1 MAAAAFSSPPPFF
14 YLVRP
19 PPTAPSGSATLATYK
34 EIAPHASSGQVWIS
48 RLGMGKPWSPR
59 PKLCLPGLSAGR
71 KQPAMKPIGPSRPNC
86 YVGSGSFNRL
96 SPDAM
101 GDKEGKK
108 RARSVEP
115 DESSRKAARLES
127 QDSAREGASNP
138 DKTPSPEL
146 TDSGCLSS
154 DTSSEACRHFLV
166 DEEEMDL
173 ILAKIESLKCGFG
186 PACECCKLE
195 SAAAG
200 QVDPNKQQLI
210 MVCTQCDQCLCAG
223 VAKKDDQPLGHAR
236 PHAQKNEHWVALW
249 LDEPKIGYCFFCDVN
264 VYVHASSGGSD
275 SGSSVDD
282 GSLSPEAEVEPAAA
296 DDHALAS
303 GSNTDDSGYVIRGIP
318 NIGNTCYMNVV
329 VQCLLV
335 LDKLRT
341 RMLGTD
347 APKGSIG
354 TALRELFLKT
364 RASNDARG
372 SLNPRNLL
380 KSIREL
386 DPKYNGNSMHDSHEL
401 LCSLRTGL
409 NEEEMKRSG
418 AVTSTVVDSIFQ
430 GQLSKTRTNI
440 CCQYETVL
448 HDPFHELS
456 LPLASKKH
464 LSKSIA
470 SPERTHRSQQKGP
483 AVKQQFLTVE
493 EHNSENQIITD
504 GVDSGILLTEVESVA
519 MEESPEPLE
528 VDYSEAI
535 KQIHQRKNI
544 LHGPLLTHKDVVS
557 FPETIEVPVKSVT
570 SLPDSVFSAK
580 VDSAYQSNKPEADI
594 ESKENTC
601 TVQLIR
607 VPIQAKEN
615 TCMVQV
621 TKKDK
626 GKALSCNFAYGGKA
640 ESRNFLG
647 SIKDCL
653 ELFLK
658 EEVIVRHCEKC
669 FKVHQQAST
678 TGSTHGNTS
687 VDSILIEQQYEHK
700 HAVQKV
706 TISKLPPVLTVQLMR
721 FDNDKND
728 RRKQVKIKG
737 HVSFEETLDV
747 RQYMDP
753 SSEDKDHSS
762 YRLVG
767 VIEHIGDSWNIGHV
781 IAYVRGSRDG
791 NNKQLSSGSSSWFC
805 ADDDHIRQVSL
816 EEVLKCEA
824 FVLFY
829 ERMES

>member
-1 MAAAAFSSPPPFF
+1 
-14 YLVRP
+14 
-19 PPTAPSGSATLATYK
+19 
-34 EIAPHASSGQVWIS
+34 
-48 RLGMGKPWSPR
+48 
-59 PKLCLPGLSAGR
+59 
-71 KQPAMKPIGPSRPNC
+71 MKPIGPSRPNC
-86 YVGSGSFNRL
+86 NAPFSAQCQQSLATDRRPNQTSRPRRDTPFPPAATSRSAPLPSNRRIV

-347 APKGSIG
+347 APKGSI
-354 TALRELFLKT
+354 
-364 RASNDARG
+364 
-372 SLNPRNLL
+372 
-380 KSIREL
+380 
-386 DPKYNGNSMHDSHEL
+386 
-401 LCSLRTGL
+401 
-409 NEEEMKRSG
+409 
-418 AVTSTVVDSIFQ
+418 
-430 GQLSKTRTNI
+430 
-440 CCQYETVL
+440 
-448 HDPFHELS
+448 
-456 LPLASKKH
+456 
-464 LSKSIA
+464 
-470 SPERTHRSQQKGP
+470 
-483 AVKQQFLTVE
+483 
-493 EHNSENQIITD
+493 
-504 GVDSGILLTEVESVA
+504 EVESVA